1 MYFWSFEASGFSE
14 ISANDSDKFGQPVR
28 SFGNC
33 KKLWGFHLRTSKSEL
48 VKLSVS
54 GTIEIAGERREGS
67 GREKGERF
75 PAIVSTGR
83 EPGKC

>member
-1 MYFWSFEASGFSE
+1 MRELKNE
-14 ISANDSDKFGQPVR
+14 
-28 SFGNC
+28 
-33 KKLWGFHLRTSKSEL
+33 LTSCS
-48 VKLSVS
+48 KLSAS